1 MTRRRHMPTRTCAVC
16 GTKAPKRDLDRIVAS
31 SNGGVSVDPTGKTP
45 GRGAYMCRD
54 ESCDRLTLSR
64 SRLGY
69 ALRTQISDEDW
80 IQLIAS
86 IDDSATIVKV
96 R

>member
-1 MTRRRHMPTRTCAVC
+1 MTRRQHVPTRTCAVC
-16 GTKAPKRDLDRIVAS
+16 GTKAPKRELDRIVVS
-31 SNGGVSVDPTGKTP
+31 SNSVVSVDPTGKMP

-64 SRLGY
+64 SRLAY

-80 IQLIAS
+80 TRLIAS
-86 IDDSATIVKV
+86 IGESVTIVKV